1 MTPDSPTL
9 YEVLGVCP
17 DATDDQIKTAWRRA
31 AKVTH
36 PDAGGTSEA
45 FAAARHAWEV
55 LSDPARRTAYDAD
68 LAGEDDPDDEAAD
81 AFDVDPFTAWPWC
94 APYID
99 ATPTLRHT
107 CPGTIKAIV
116 VAIAGIMAGIGWQ
129 EALEAVVSPPGFLGA
144 CWIVSVPVAVAVTW
158 LAAITG
164 IQAIMAGIG
173 WLGWGFIGAA
183 CLWGHPWAV
192 AVLGAGWVAW
202 VAAAVWWW
210 RRRMAWPARTCRAGN
225 MVDMPE
231 VDPPWMEPVEL
242 VAELIPSVRAMW
254 SPDGQTVAVVAGR
267 RVATLGMPMRG
278 WRGIDMRGWN
288 PIGADTAWIVD
299 QIGGWLAD
307 QDKPLTIDGRILFET
322 WDRLQTVR
330 PHS

>member
-144 CWIVSVPVAVAVTW
+144 CWIVSVPVVVAVTW

-210 RRRMAWPARTCRAGN
+210 RRRMAWPDRTCRAGN

>member
-1 MTPDSPTL
+1 M
-9 YEVLGVCP
+9 
-17 DATDDQIKTAWRRA
+17 
-31 AKVTH
+31 
-36 PDAGGTSEA
+36 GTVA
-45 FAAARHAWEV
+45 DGPFRP
-55 LSDPARRTAYDAD
+55 LRKFFGPAPHI
-68 LAGEDDPDDEAAD
+68 L
-81 AFDVDPFTAWPWC
+81 
-94 APYID
+94 
-99 ATPTLRHT
+99 
-107 CPGTIKAIV
+107 
-116 VAIAGIMAGIGWQ
+116 
-129 EALEAVVSPPGFLGA
+129 
-144 CWIVSVPVAVAVTW
+144 VSVRTFK
-158 LAAITG
+158 
-164 IQAIMAGIG
+164 
-173 WLGWGFIGAA
+173 GFIGAA

-210 RRRMAWPARTCRAGN
+210 RRRMAWPDRTCRAGN

-307 QDKPLTIDGRILFET
+307 QDKPLTIDGRILYET

>member
-45 FAAARHAWEV
+45 FTAARHAWEV

-144 CWIVSVPVAVAVTW
+144 CWIVSVPVVVAVTW

>member
-17 DATDDQIKTAWRRA
+17 DATDDQIKTAWRTA
-31 AKVTH
+31 AKATH
-36 PDAGGTSEA
+36 PDAGGDPQA
-45 FAAARHAWEV
+45 FTAAQHAWEV
-55 LSDPARRTAYDAD
+55 LSDPDSRASYDAAR
-68 LAGEDDPDDEAAD
+68 AGEGDPDVEAPD
-81 AFDVDPFTAWPWC
+81 NTVDPLTPSWSWSVSF
-94 APYID
+94 ID
-99 ATPTLRHT
+99 APPRLRHT
-107 CPGTIKAIV
+107 RPGTLAAIV
-116 VAIAGIMAGIGWQ
+116 VAAAGV
-129 EALEAVVSPPGFLGA
+129 E
-144 CWIVSVPVAVAVTW
+144 
-158 LAAITG
+158 
-164 IQAIMAGIG
+164 AGIG
-173 WLGWGFIGAA
+173 WLGGGFIGAA

-192 AVLGAGWVAW
+192 AVLATGWVAW

-254 SPDGQTVAVVAGR
+254 APDGQTVAVVAGR

-288 PIGADTAWIVD
+288 PSGADTAWSGD

-307 QDKPLTIDGRILFET
+307 QDKPLTIDGRILYET

>member
-17 DATDDQIKTAWRRA
+17 DTTDDQIKTAWRRA

-68 LAGEDDPDDEAAD
+68 LAEEDDPDDEAAD

-144 CWIVSVPVAVAVTW
+144 CWIVSVPVVVAVTW

>member
-144 CWIVSVPVAVAVTW
+144 CWIVSVPVVVAVTW

-278 WRGIDMRGWN
+278 WRGIEMRGWN

-307 QDKPLTIDGRILFET
+307 QDKPLTIDGRILYET

>member
-9 YEVLGVCP
+9 YEVLGVAP
-17 DATDDQIKTAWRRA
+17 DATDTQLKTAWRLA
-31 AKVTH
+31 AKATH
-36 PDAGGTSEA
+36 PDAGGDPQA
-45 FAAARHAWEV
+45 FTTAQHAWEV
-55 LSDPARRTAYDAD
+55 LSDPGSRASYDAA
-68 LAGEDDPDDEAAD
+68 LAGEGDPDVEAPD
-81 AFDVDPFTAWPWC
+81 NTVDPLTPSWSWSVSF
-94 APYID
+94 ID
-99 ATPTLRHT
+99 ATPQLRHT
-107 CPGTIKAIV
+107 RPGTLAAIV
-116 VAIAGIMAGIGWQ
+116 VAAAGIGWH
-129 EALEAVVSPPGFLGA
+129 EALEALAPSPGFVGS
-144 CWIVSVPVAVAVTW
+144 WWMTSVPVVAAVTW

-164 IQAIMAGIG
+164 VQAIMAGIG
-173 WLGWGFIGAA
+173 WLGWGLIGAA

-278 WRGIDMRGWN
+278 WRGIEMRGWN

-307 QDKPLTIDGRILFET
+307 QDKPLTIDGKILFET

>member
-9 YEVLGVCP
+9 YEVLGVAP
-17 DATDDQIKTAWRRA
+17 DATDTQLKTAWRLA
-31 AKVTH
+31 AKATH
-36 PDAGGTSEA
+36 PDAGGDPQA
-45 FAAARHAWEV
+45 FTTAQHAWEV
-55 LSDPARRTAYDAD
+55 LSDPGSRASYDAA
-68 LAGEDDPDDEAAD
+68 LAGEGDPDVEAPD
-81 AFDVDPFTAWPWC
+81 NTVDPLTPSWSWSVSF
-94 APYID
+94 ID
-99 ATPTLRHT
+99 ATPQLRHT
-107 CPGTIKAIV
+107 RPGTLAAIV
-116 VAIAGIMAGIGWQ
+116 VAAAGV
-129 EALEAVVSPPGFLGA
+129 E
-144 CWIVSVPVAVAVTW
+144 
-158 LAAITG
+158 
-164 IQAIMAGIG
+164 AGIG
-173 WLGWGFIGAA
+173 WLGWGLIGAA

-278 WRGIDMRGWN
+278 WRGIEMRGWN

-307 QDKPLTIDGRILFET
+307 QDKPLTIDGKILFET

>member
-1 MTPDSPTL
+1 M
-9 YEVLGVCP
+9 
-17 DATDDQIKTAWRRA
+17 
-31 AKVTH
+31 
-36 PDAGGTSEA
+36 
-45 FAAARHAWEV
+45 
-55 LSDPARRTAYDAD
+55 
-68 LAGEDDPDDEAAD
+68 
-81 AFDVDPFTAWPWC
+81 
-94 APYID
+94 
-99 ATPTLRHT
+99 
-107 CPGTIKAIV
+107 
-116 VAIAGIMAGIGWQ
+116 
-129 EALEAVVSPPGFLGA
+129 
-144 CWIVSVPVAVAVTW
+144 
-158 LAAITG
+158 
-164 IQAIMAGIG
+164 
-173 WLGWGFIGAA
+173 
-183 CLWGHPWAV
+183 
-192 AVLGAGWVAW
+192 AW

>member
-68 LAGEDDPDDEAAD
+68 LAGEDDPDVESAD

-144 CWIVSVPVAVAVTW
+144 CWIVSVPVVVAVTW

>member
-1 MTPDSPTL
+1 M
-9 YEVLGVCP
+9 
-17 DATDDQIKTAWRRA
+17 
-31 AKVTH
+31 
-36 PDAGGTSEA
+36 
-45 FAAARHAWEV
+45 
-55 LSDPARRTAYDAD
+55 SDPARRTAYDAD

-144 CWIVSVPVAVAVTW
+144 CWIVSVPVVVAVTW

-307 QDKPLTIDGRILFET
+307 QDKPLTIDGRILYET

>member
-68 LAGEDDPDDEAAD
+68 LAGEDDPDDEATD

-144 CWIVSVPVAVAVTW
+144 CWIVSVPVVVAVTW

>member
-1 MTPDSPTL
+1 M
-9 YEVLGVCP
+9 GVCP

-144 CWIVSVPVAVAVTW
+144 CWIVSVPVVVAVTW

>member
-1 MTPDSPTL
+1 M
-9 YEVLGVCP
+9 
-17 DATDDQIKTAWRRA
+17 
-31 AKVTH
+31 
-36 PDAGGTSEA
+36 
-45 FAAARHAWEV
+45 

-144 CWIVSVPVAVAVTW
+144 CWIVSVPVVVAVTW

-307 QDKPLTIDGRILFET
+307 QDKPLTIDGRILYET

>member
-9 YEVLGVCP
+9 YEVLGVAP
-17 DATDDQIKTAWRRA
+17 DATDTQLKTAWRLA
-31 AKVTH
+31 AKATH
-36 PDAGGTSEA
+36 PDAGGDPQA
-45 FAAARHAWEV
+45 FTTAQHAWEV
-55 LSDPARRTAYDAD
+55 LSDPGSRASYDAA
-68 LAGEDDPDDEAAD
+68 LAGEGDPDVEAPD
-81 AFDVDPFTAWPWC
+81 NTVDPLTPSWSWSVSF
-94 APYID
+94 ID
-99 ATPTLRHT
+99 ATPQLRHT
-107 CPGTIKAIV
+107 RPGTLAAIV
-116 VAIAGIMAGIGWQ
+116 VAAAGVEAGIGWH
-129 EALEAVVSPPGFLGA
+129 EALEALALSPGFVGS
-144 CWIVSVPVAVAVTW
+144 WWMTSVPVVAAVTW

-164 IQAIMAGIG
+164 VQAIMAGIG
-173 WLGWGFIGAA
+173 WLGWGLIGAA

-278 WRGIDMRGWN
+278 WRGIEMRGWN

-307 QDKPLTIDGRILFET
+307 QDKPLTIDGKILFET

>member
-144 CWIVSVPVAVAVTW
+144 CWIVSVPVVVAVTW

-307 QDKPLTIDGRILFET
+307 QDKPLTIDGRILYET

>member
-129 EALEAVVSPPGFLGA
+129 EALEAVVSPPGFLGE
-144 CWIVSVPVAVAVTW
+144 CWIVSVPVVVAVTW

>member
-55 LSDPARRTAYDAD
+55 LSDPGRRTAYDAD

-144 CWIVSVPVAVAVTW
+144 CWIVSVPVVVAVTW

-183 CLWGHPWAV
+183 CLWGHPWVV

>member
-1 MTPDSPTL
+1 M
-9 YEVLGVCP
+9 
-17 DATDDQIKTAWRRA
+17 
-31 AKVTH
+31 
-36 PDAGGTSEA
+36 
-45 FAAARHAWEV
+45 
-55 LSDPARRTAYDAD
+55 
-68 LAGEDDPDDEAAD
+68 
-81 AFDVDPFTAWPWC
+81 
-94 APYID
+94 
-99 ATPTLRHT
+99 
-107 CPGTIKAIV
+107 
-116 VAIAGIMAGIGWQ
+116 
-129 EALEAVVSPPGFLGA
+129 
-144 CWIVSVPVAVAVTW
+144 
-158 LAAITG
+158 
-164 IQAIMAGIG
+164 
-173 WLGWGFIGAA
+173 
-183 CLWGHPWAV
+183 
-192 AVLGAGWVAW
+192 AW

-267 RVATLGMPMRG
+267 RVATLGMPIR
-278 WRGIDMRGWN
+278 WRGIEMRGWN

>member
-68 LAGEDDPDDEAAD
+68 LAGEDDPDVEAAD

-144 CWIVSVPVAVAVTW
+144 CWIVSVPVVVAVTW

-307 QDKPLTIDGRILFET
+307 QDKPLTIDGRILYEA

>member
-1 MTPDSPTL
+1 
-9 YEVLGVCP
+9 
-17 DATDDQIKTAWRRA
+17 
-31 AKVTH
+31 
-36 PDAGGTSEA
+36 
-45 FAAARHAWEV
+45 
-55 LSDPARRTAYDAD
+55 
-68 LAGEDDPDDEAAD
+68 
-81 AFDVDPFTAWPWC
+81 
-94 APYID
+94 
-99 ATPTLRHT
+99 
-107 CPGTIKAIV
+107 
-116 VAIAGIMAGIGWQ
+116 
-129 EALEAVVSPPGFLGA
+129 
-144 CWIVSVPVAVAVTW
+144 
-158 LAAITG
+158 
-164 IQAIMAGIG
+164 
-173 WLGWGFIGAA
+173 
-183 CLWGHPWAV
+183 
-192 AVLGAGWVAW
+192 
-202 VAAAVWWW
+202 
-210 RRRMAWPARTCRAGN
+210 MAWPARQVRAGN

-307 QDKPLTIDGRILFET
+307 QDKPLTIDGRILYET

>member
-144 CWIVSVPVAVAVTW
+144 CWIVSVPVVVAVTW

-210 RRRMAWPARTCRAGN
+210 RRRMAWPARTCRAGS

>member
-1 MTPDSPTL
+1 M
-9 YEVLGVCP
+9 
-17 DATDDQIKTAWRRA
+17 
-31 AKVTH
+31 
-36 PDAGGTSEA
+36 
-45 FAAARHAWEV
+45 
-55 LSDPARRTAYDAD
+55 
-68 LAGEDDPDDEAAD
+68 
-81 AFDVDPFTAWPWC
+81 
-94 APYID
+94 
-99 ATPTLRHT
+99 
-107 CPGTIKAIV
+107 
-116 VAIAGIMAGIGWQ
+116 
-129 EALEAVVSPPGFLGA
+129 
-144 CWIVSVPVAVAVTW
+144 
-158 LAAITG
+158 
-164 IQAIMAGIG
+164 
-173 WLGWGFIGAA
+173 
-183 CLWGHPWAV
+183 
-192 AVLGAGWVAW
+192 AW

-210 RRRMAWPARTCRAGN
+210 HRRMAWPARTCRAGN

-267 RVATLGMPMRG
+267 RVATLGMQMRG

>member
-31 AKVTH
+31 AKATH
-36 PDAGGTSEA
+36 PDAGGDPQA
-45 FAAARHAWEV
+45 FTAAQHAWEV
-55 LSDPARRTAYDAD
+55 LSDPDSRASYDAA
-68 LAGEDDPDDEAAD
+68 LAGEDDPDVEAPD
-81 AFDVDPFTAWPWC
+81 NTVDPLTPSWSWSVSF
-94 APYID
+94 ID
-99 ATPTLRHT
+99 ATPRLRHT
-107 CPGTIKAIV
+107 RPGTLAAIV
-116 VAIAGIMAGIGWQ
+116 VAAAGVEAGIGWH
-129 EALEAVVSPPGFLGA
+129 EALEVLAPSPGFVGS
-144 CWIVSVPVAVAVTW
+144 WWMTSVPLVAGVTW

-307 QDKPLTIDGRILFET
+307 QDKPLTIDGRILYET

>member
-9 YEVLGVCP
+9 YEVLEVCP

-94 APYID
+94 APYIN

-144 CWIVSVPVAVAVTW
+144 CWIVSVPVVVAVTW

-164 IQAIMAGIG
+164 IQAIMAGIV

-183 CLWGHPWAV
+183 CLWRHPWAV

-307 QDKPLTIDGRILFET
+307 QDKPLTIDGRILYET

>member
-129 EALEAVVSPPGFLGA
+129 EALEAAGARPGCLGA
-144 CWIVSVPVAVAVTW
+144 CWIVSVPVVVAVTW
-158 LAAITG
+158 LAAVTG
-164 IQAIMAGIG
+164 LAFFTMAAIWCGWSLIGGALLWGQTSVVWLIAAG
-173 WLGWGFIGAA
+173 WLAWLVCAWVWWNRHLAWSSELMQEGNLYGLPEEDP
-183 CLWGHPWAV
+183 LWGEA
-192 AVLGAGWVAW
+192 
-202 VAAAVWWW
+202 
-210 RRRMAWPARTCRAGN
+210 
-225 MVDMPE
+225 
-231 VDPPWMEPVEL
+231 VEL
-242 VAELIPSVRAMW
+242 VAGLIPSVRAMW
-254 SPDGQTVAVVAGR
+254 SHDGQTVTVSAGR

-278 WRGIDMRGWN
+278 WRGIEMRGWN
-288 PIGADTAWIVD
+288 PVGADTWWIVD
-299 QIGGWLAD
+299 QVGSWLVD
-307 QDKPLTIDGRILFET
+307 QDEPMVVDGRVLHEA
-322 WDRLQTVR
+322 WERSQMVR
-330 PHS
+330 SGR

>member
-9 YEVLGVCP
+9 YEVLEVCP

-144 CWIVSVPVAVAVTW
+144 CWIVSVPVVVAVTW

-307 QDKPLTIDGRILFET
+307 QDKPLTIDGRILYET

>member
-17 DATDDQIKTAWRRA
+17 DATDDQLKTAWRRA
-31 AKVTH
+31 AKATH
-36 PDAGGTSEA
+36 PDAGGDPQA
-45 FAAARHAWEV
+45 FTAAQHAWEV
-55 LSDPARRTAYDAD
+55 LSDPDSRASYDAD

-144 CWIVSVPVAVAVTW
+144 CWIVSVPVVVAVTW

>member
-9 YEVLGVCP
+9 YEVLGVAP
-17 DATDDQIKTAWRRA
+17 DATDTQLKTAWRLA
-31 AKVTH
+31 AKATH
-36 PDAGGTSEA
+36 PDAGGDPQA
-45 FAAARHAWEV
+45 FTTAQHAWEV
-55 LSDPARRTAYDAD
+55 LSDPGSRASYDAA
-68 LAGEDDPDDEAAD
+68 LAGEGDPDVEAPD
-81 AFDVDPFTAWPWC
+81 NTVDPLTPSWSWSVSF
-94 APYID
+94 ID
-99 ATPTLRHT
+99 ATPQLRHT
-107 CPGTIKAIV
+107 RPGTLAAIV
-116 VAIAGIMAGIGWQ
+116 VAAAGVEAGIGWH
-129 EALEAVVSPPGFLGA
+129 EALEALAPSPGFVGS
-144 CWIVSVPVAVAVTW
+144 WWMTSVPVVAAVTW

-164 IQAIMAGIG
+164 VQAIMAGIG
-173 WLGWGFIGAA
+173 WLGWGLIGAA

-210 RRRMAWPARTCRAGN
+210 RRRRAWPARTCRAGN

-278 WRGIDMRGWN
+278 WRGIEMRGWN

-307 QDKPLTIDGRILFET
+307 QDKPLTIDGKILFET

>member
-144 CWIVSVPVAVAVTW
+144 CWIVSVPVVVAVTW

>member
-1 MTPDSPTL
+1 M
-9 YEVLGVCP
+9 LGVCP

-144 CWIVSVPVAVAVTW
+144 CWIVSVPVVVAVTW